1 MTAPL
6 LEVRGLSVEFLT
18 PRGRVQAVHDVSFA
32 LSPGETLGLV
42 GESGSGKSVLAQAVM
57 GLVQL
62 PGRITAGEVRWRGV
76 PLSATERG
84 RLNGRQIAIVFQDPM
99 TSLNP
104 VMQVGEQIAEV
115 LRHHLGL
122 SRAAAAARTSEL
134 LALVGI
140 PAPEVRARQ
149 YPHQF
154 SGGMRQR
161 AMIAMALAGEPA
173 LLIADEPTTALDVT
187 IQDQIIRLLADL
199 RDRLGLAILLI
210 THDLGLVA
218 ALCDRVAVAY
228 AGRLREVAPAEALFA
243 RPAHPYT
250 AGLLRSTPRLTDRQE
265 RMLAI
270 DGSPP
275 DLLSLPPGCAF
286 APRCPVAT
294 AECGAVDPPLAELGA
309 GRAAACLRPFAASVA
324 GA

>member
-1 MTAPL
+1 MC
-6 LEVRGLSVEFLT
+6 VEFLT
-18 PRGRVQAVHDVSFA
+18 QRGTVRAVRDVSFSLA
-32 LSPGETLGLV
+32 AGETLGLV

-62 PGRITAGEVRWRGV
+62 PGRVTAGEVRWRGAAM
-76 PLSATERG
+76 SSQDWA
-84 RLNGRQIAIVFQDPM
+84 RLNGRRIAMVFQDPM
-99 TSLNP
+99 TSMNP

-115 LRHHLGL
+115 LRHHLGY
-122 SRAAAAARTSEL
+122 SRAAAAARAVEL

-161 AMIAMALAGEPA
+161 AMIAMALAGEPE

-228 AGRLREVAPAEALFA
+228 AGRLREIAPAEALFGY
-243 RPAHPYT
+243 PAHPYT
-250 AGLLRSTPRLTDRQE
+250 AGLLRSSPRLHDRQE
-265 RMLAI
+265 RMVTI
-270 DGSPP
+270 EGSPP
-275 DLLSLPPGCAF
+275 NLLDLPSGCAF
-286 APRCPVAT
+286 APRCSAKT
-294 AECGAVDPPLAELGA
+294 AECGRADPPLAELGQ
-309 GRAAACLRPFAASVA
+309 GRAVACLRPYAVSVA